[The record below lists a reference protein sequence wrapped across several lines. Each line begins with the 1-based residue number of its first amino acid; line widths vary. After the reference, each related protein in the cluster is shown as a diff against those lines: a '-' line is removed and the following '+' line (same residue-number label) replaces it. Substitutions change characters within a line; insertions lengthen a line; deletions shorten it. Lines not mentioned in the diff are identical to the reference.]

1 MRIYGTR
8 QVIDKVSCMQ
18 SRRENSRRD
27 KTQQTPGKP
36 KNVETKGVRKR
47 VGVKIPLE
55 FDILQ
60 NLITC
65 TKEIN
70 CLRIFCLLICQL
82 NANTTE

>member
-47 VGVKIPLE
+47 VGVKIPLS
-55 FDILQ
+55 
-60 NLITC
+60 LIFYKT
-65 TKEIN
+65 
-70 CLRIFCLLICQL
+70 LLPAQRRLIVSVFFAC
-82 NANTTE
+82 